1 MSRPIV
7 AMPSIVKRFGGACAV
22 NHVNFNAMPGEI
34 HALLGGNGAGKST
47 LNKILAGVHS
57 ADAGAISVHGKPVDP
72 RAELRD
78 GSVCDWQS
86 SRIAIHAGQEFSRN
100 LRVRPPT
107 NSARRT
113 APAWSLG

>member
-22 NHVNFNAMPGEI
+22 NHVNFNAMPGE
-34 HALLGGNGAGKST
+34 HSLLGGNGAGKST
-47 LNKILAGVHS
+47 PNKILAGVHS

-72 RAELRD
+72 RPELHD

-86 SRIAIHAGQEFSRN
+86 SRIAIRAGQEFSRN
-100 LRVRPPT
+100 RRVRPPT

-113 APAWSLG
+113 APAWSPG